1 MSMSSFIDDETLQ
14 EYISESLEHLAD
26 IEQDLLTI
34 EEGGANIDEEVVNR
48 VFRAAHSLKGGAGFL
63 ALETIKELAHKIE
76 NVLDMMRNREMA
88 PNPEIINIL
97 LNSFDKLRSL
107 ISNSSDSNE
116 EDIDEFIVA
125 LVGLA
130 TAHLTPDEQESVSN
144 LIPITKSDG
153 KVIFEVPEI
162 DLAQAKKGA
171 QTLYLLE
178 YDLIHDVYQ
187 HGKTPMEVIKNIMD
201 LGTVIE
207 SLIDIDRVGTLN
219 DAPIN
224 SIPFYMLI
232 SSIIEPVVAPDFLD
246 LPEEKVL
253 LIGSDGKQL
262 GGSTPADTQTPTAP
276 SDTPQ
281 ATSTP
286 EPPKTTT
293 STKPGPQATPELK
306 ETPTRETAGPQTPD
320 KPAPAPQNE
329 KTALPKESAKND
341 KSEAPSTLRVS
352 VNLLENLMTLAG
364 EMVLSRNQLL
374 QAISQQ
380 DQHSIKLSGQ
390 RVDLVTSELQEAIML
405 TRMQPIGTVFNKFP
419 RVVRDMSQ
427 QLDKEINLIITGK
440 DVELDKTIVEGLSDP
455 LTHLIRNSADHG
467 IEIPDTRIAAGK
479 PRAGKIELK
488 AYHEAGQVNIEISD
502 DGNGLDAEKIAD
514 KALEKEMITADQH
527 KAMSRKE
534 KMLLILL
541 PSLSTAK
548 EVTDVS
554 GRGVGMDV
562 VKSNIDLLGG
572 QIEIDSEMGQ
582 GTTIKIKLPLTLAII
597 PSLLVTVGEERF
609 AVPQVNVSE
618 LVRIGAA
625 QVKEKVERVGDSEVM
640 PLRGELIPLIRLAS
654 VLAIQAT
661 ISDPENGKEIAD
673 RRQLIADRR
682 SPNTAV
688 DESLQQTPS
697 KESEIHERSDHDRRY
712 KVSSDLNIVVVSAGS
727 FKYGLVVDD
736 LHDSVEIV
744 VKPLGRHLKHL
755 SSYAG
760 ATIMGDGLVALIL
773 DVAGI
778 AKLANLIS
786 MGGSQRAQDLAETSE
801 ESRSKDRQALLLFAN
816 GPEEPCAVPLDIVE
830 RVEQVQ
836 YEDIEVKSGQK
847 VIKYRG
853 GSLPLFALADVS
865 EVTELVQEQEL
876 VVIVFTVADREIGLL
891 VSQPVDTIEIK
902 AAIDHDTLR
911 GTGIMG
917 SAIIKEQTT
926 LIIDIYELVETL
938 KPDWFKRLQKKEERR
953 KEAQRQEITDGTVA
967 PPEIKK
973 ILLVEDSDFFRSQ
986 LKKYIDDDE
995 RQCVPTEDGLI
1006 AWNWLQE
1013 HPDELSLIITDIEMP
1028 NMDGFELCRRIRNDD
1043 RFNHLK
1049 IIAVTSLASDE
1060 HIATGKK
1067 VGIDDYQIK
1076 LDKEKLLASID
1087 EHIQ

>member
-1 MSMSSFIDDETLQ
+1 MSMASFIDDETLQ

-34 EEGGANIDEEVVNR
+34 EEGGADIDEEIVNR

-76 NVLDMMRNREMA
+76 NVLDMMRNRELA

-97 LNSFDKLRSL
+97 LNSFDKLRDL
-107 ISNSSDSNE
+107 INNSDTSND
-116 EDIDEFIVA
+116 EDIDEFVVA
-125 LVGLA
+125 LVGLT
-130 TAHLTPDEQESVSN
+130 TAHLAPAEQASVSN
-144 LIPITKSDG
+144 LIPIIKSDG
-153 KVIFEVPEI
+153 TVIFEVLEI
-162 DLAQAKKGA
+162 DLANAKKGG
-171 QTLYLLE
+171 QFLYLLE

-187 HGKTPMEVIKNIMD
+187 HGKTPMEVIKNVVD
-201 LGTVIE
+201 LGTIIE
-207 SLIDIDRVGTLN
+207 TLIDIDRVGTLD

-232 SSIIEPVVAPDFLD
+232 SSIIEPIVAPDFLE
-246 LPEEKVL
+246 LPTEKIL
-253 LIGSDGKQL
+253 LIGKDGKQL
-262 GGSTPADTQTPTAP
+262 KESGQAEAQTPATPAP
-276 SDTPQ
+276 
-281 ATSTP
+281 TSAKTSSEPAQPITP
-286 EPPKTTT
+286 EPKEV
-293 STKPGPQATPELK
+293 PGP
-306 ETPTRETAGPQTPD
+306 ETAPPQTPE
-320 KPAPAPQNE
+320 KPAPAPTPEARKATPAKKEPAKTE
-329 KTALPKESAKND
+329 KSD
-341 KSEAPSTLRVS
+341 APTSLRVS
-352 VNLLENLMTLAG
+352 VNLLESLMTLAG

-390 RVDLVTSELQEAIML
+390 RIDLVTSELQEAIMM
-405 TRMQPIGTVFNKFP
+405 TRMQPIGSVFNKFP

-427 QLDKEINLIITGK
+427 KLNKEINLIITGK

-467 IEIPDTRIAAGK
+467 IETPEIRIAAGK
-479 PRAGKIELK
+479 SRAGKIELK
-488 AYHEAGQVNIEISD
+488 AYHEAGQVNIEILD

-514 KALEKEMITADQH
+514 KALEKGLISSDQH

-534 KMLLILL
+534 KMILILM
-541 PSLSTAK
+541 PNLSTAEK
-548 EVTDVS
+548 VTDVS

-572 QIEIDSEMGQ
+572 QIEIDSKMGQ

-597 PSLLVTVGEERF
+597 PSLLVAVGDERF

-625 QVKEKVERVGDSEVM
+625 QIKERIERVGNSEVM

-654 VLAIQAT
+654 VLGIQ
-661 ISDPENGKEIAD
+661 SSVVDQESGEERDD
-673 RRQLIADRR
+673 RRSAIADRR
-682 SPNTAV
+682 SPTTTI
-688 DESLQQTPS
+688 DESLEQTRDEEFAN
-697 KESEIHERSDHDRRY
+697 KRSGQDRRY
-712 KVSSDLNIVVVSAGS
+712 KASSDLSIVVVSAGS

-736 LHDSVEIV
+736 LHDSIEIV
-744 VKPLGRHLKHL
+744 VKPMGRHLKHL
-755 SSYAG
+755 ASYAG
-760 ATIMGDGLVALIL
+760 ATIMGDGRVALIL

-778 AKLANLIS
+778 AKLADLIS
-786 MGGSQRAQDLAETSE
+786 MAGSQRAQDLAEAGE
-801 ESRSKDRQALLLFAN
+801 ADRNKDRQSLLLFRN
-816 GPEEPCAVPLDIVE
+816 GPEEPCAVPLEIVE

-836 YEDIEVKSGQK
+836 QENIEIKSGQK

-853 GSLPLFALADVS
+853 GSLPLFTLSDVS
-865 EVTELVQEQEL
+865 EVAKLSLEQEL
-876 VVIVFTVADREIGLL
+876 VVIVFTVAEREIGLL
-891 VSQPVDTIEIK
+891 ASQPVDTVEIK
-902 AAIDHDTLR
+902 AVIDRDTLR
-911 GTGIMG
+911 DTGIMG
-917 SAIIKEQTT
+917 SSIIKEQTT
-926 LIIDIYELVETL
+926 LIIDIYELVETQ
-938 KPDWFKRLQKKEERR
+938 KPEWFKRLQKRKERE
-953 KEAQRQEITDGTVA
+953 KEAQRQGSDNGA
-967 PPEIKK
+967 AAPPPPPEIKK

-995 RQCVPTEDGLI
+995 RQCIPAEDGLI

-1043 RFNHLK
+1043 RFNDLK

-1060 HIATGKK
+1060 HIAKGKS

-1076 LDKEKLLASID
+1076 LDKDKLLASID
-1087 EHIQ
+1087 KHIQ